1 VVEAPVPVDPVEA
14 ELAARVLTEDGALT
28 EVVEAGGLEC
38 FRNSAV
44 KAVLQP
50 WLNENRIPLPDELRR
65 LMEESA
71 AARGILAG
79 HPVEKEPTLEL
90 SRRAARG
97 LVQRL
102 EERRIRA
109 LLQALDQ
116 AIRQAERSRDENS
129 LGRLLAER
137 RDLASKLHSRNHP
150 AVH

>member
-1 VVEAPVPVDPVEA
+1 
-14 ELAARVLTEDGALT
+14 
-28 EVVEAGGLEC
+28 
-38 FRNSAV
+38 
-44 KAVLQP
+44 
-50 WLNENRIPLPDELRR
+50 
-65 LMEESA
+65 
-71 AARGILAG
+71 
-79 HPVEKEPTLEL
+79 LEL

-109 LLQALDQ
+109 LLQTLDQ
-116 AIRQAERSRDENS
+116 AIRVAEKSRDENS